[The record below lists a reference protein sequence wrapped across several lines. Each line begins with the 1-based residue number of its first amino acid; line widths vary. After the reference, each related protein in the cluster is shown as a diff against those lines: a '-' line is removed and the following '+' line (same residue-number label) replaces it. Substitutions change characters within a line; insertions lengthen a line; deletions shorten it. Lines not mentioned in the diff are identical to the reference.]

1 MIRLIDERVME
12 KLRDR
17 PENIDLEEFV
27 PLVGEWREEKASKA
41 KCPYCVKPIE
51 KQATKCNHC
60 LSEIEWFKFDGL
72 YGPCK
77 AGASE
82 EMEAALVIAK
92 STLHAAIEA
101 KKAKR
106 EAKKAAE
113 KAREEIKFTDTL
125 AELEKAKCYMCN
137 KLVFTSDE
145 IQNAVQ
151 SGIKRNLYKLQ
162 LSRRHLDKD
171 YRCHSCMAEFE
182 KNAYRIG
189 WAAFIAFILILIA
202 LSWFTSK

>member
-1 MIRLIDERVME
+1 MIRLIDERIME
-12 KLRDR
+12 KLREK
-17 PENIDLEEFV
+17 PENIDLGEFM
-27 PLVGEWREEKASKA
+27 PLVDEWREDESSKA

-60 LSEIEWFKFDGL
+60 LSELEWFKFDGL

-82 EMEAALVIAK
+82 EIEN
-92 STLHAAIEA
+92 TLAMARATLRAAIQAE
-101 KKAKR
+101 
-106 EAKKAAE
+106 KAAA
-113 KAREEIKFTDTL
+113 KAREEIKFADTL
-125 AELEKAKCYMCN
+125 SELEKAKCYMCN

-145 IQNAVQ
+145 IQNAVE

-171 YRCHSCMAEFE
+171 YRCHSCMASFE
-182 KNAYRIG
+182 KNAYYIG
-189 WAAFIAFILILIA
+189 WGTFIVFILILIA
-202 LSWFTSK
+202 ASWFTSN

>member
-1 MIRLIDERVME
+1 MIRLIDERIME
-12 KLRDR
+12 KLRDK
-17 PENIDLEEFV
+17 PENIDLEEFM
-27 PLVGEWREEKASKA
+27 PLVDEWREDESSKA

-60 LSEIEWFKFDGL
+60 LSELEWFKFDGL

-82 EMEAALVIAK
+82 EIENALAMARA
-92 STLHAAIEA
+92 TLRAAIQAE
-101 KKAKR
+101 
-106 EAKKAAE
+106 KAAA
-113 KAREEIKFTDTL
+113 KAREEINFTDTL

-145 IQNAVQ
+145 IQNAVE

-171 YRCHSCMAEFE
+171 YRCHSCMASFE

-189 WAAFIAFILILIA
+189 WATFIVFILIVIA
-202 LSWFTSK
+202 ASWFTSK